1 MNHQTPEYQAKE
13 YLFDLNNIANENG
26 FKADESWKVSL
37 ATAAE
42 KVAIEKNYYPVIA
55 TKVVPEL
62 LPGLFRTIKASLSQG
77 LDNFESSMDAKALV
91 KSELYYVVAYNPNR
105 LRR

>member
-1 MNHQTPEYQAKE
+1 MNNQTPEYQAKE
-13 YLFDLNNIANENG
+13 YLFDLNNTATENG

-42 KVAIEKNYYPVIA
+42 KAAIEKNYYPVIA
-55 TKVVPEL
+55 TRVVPEV
-62 LPGLFRTIKASLSQG
+62 LPGLYRIIKATLSQG
-77 LDNFESSMDAKALV
+77 LDNIESSMDAKTMIKNGLD
-91 KSELYYVVAYNPNR
+91 YVVAYNPNR

>member
-55 TKVVPEL
+55 TKVVPEV
-62 LPGLFRTIKASLSQG
+62 LPGLYRIVKASLRQG
-77 LDNFESSMDAKALV
+77 MDNAESALDAKALD
-91 KSELYYVVAYNPNR
+91 KSGLYYVVAYNPNR

>member
-1 MNHQTPEYQAKE
+1 MNNQTPEYQAKE
-13 YLFDLNNIANENG
+13 YLFDLNNTANENG

-42 KVAIEKNYYPVIA
+42 KAAIEKNYYPVIA
-55 TKVVPEL
+55 TKVVPEI
-62 LPGLFRTIKASLSQG
+62 LPGLFRIVKATLRQG
-77 LDNFESSMDAKALV
+77 LDASESSMDAKELV
-91 KSELYYVVAYNPNR
+91 KSQLYYVVAYNPNR

>member
-1 MNHQTPEYQAKE
+1 MNQTPEYQAKE

-26 FKADESWKVSL
+26 FRADESWKVSL

-42 KVAIEKNYYPVIA
+42 KAAIEKNYYPVIA
-55 TKVVPEL
+55 TRVLPEV
-62 LPGLFRTIKASLSQG
+62 LPGLYRIVKATLRQG
-77 LDNFESSMDAKALV
+77 LDHAESAMDAKSLD
-91 KSELYYVVAYNPNR
+91 KSGLYYVVAYNPNR

>member
-1 MNHQTPEYQAKE
+1 MNDQTPEYWAKE
-13 YLFDLNNIANENG
+13 YLFDLNNTANENG

-42 KVAIEKNYYPVIA
+42 KAVIEKNYYPVIA
-55 TKVVPEL
+55 TRVIPEV
-62 LPGLFRTIKASLSQG
+62 LPGLYRIVKATLNQG
-77 LDNFESSMDAKALV
+77 LDHAENAMDAKSLA

>member
-1 MNHQTPEYQAKE
+1 MKNQTPEYQAKE
-13 YLFDLNNIANENG
+13 YLFDLNNTANENG

-42 KVAIEKNYYPVIA
+42 KAAIEKNYYPVIA
-55 TKVVPEL
+55 TKVVPEI
-62 LPGLFRTIKASLSQG
+62 LPGLFRIVKATLRQG
-77 LDNFESSMDAKALV
+77 LDASESSMDAKELV
-91 KSELYYVVAYNPNR
+91 KSQLYYVVAYNPNR

>member
-13 YLFDLNNIANENG
+13 YLFDLNNTANENG

-42 KVAIEKNYYPVIA
+42 KAAIEKNYYPVIA
-55 TKVVPEL
+55 TRVAPEV
-62 LPGLFRTIKASLSQG
+62 LPGLFRIVKATLSQG
-77 LDNFESSMDAKALV
+77 LDHAESSMDTQRLV

>member
-1 MNHQTPEYQAKE
+1 MNNQTPEYQAKE
-13 YLFDLNNIANENG
+13 YLFDLNNTANENS

-42 KVAIEKNYYPVIA
+42 KAALEKNYYPVIA
-55 TKVVPEL
+55 TRVLPEV
-62 LPGLFRTIKASLSQG
+62 LPGLFRIVKATLRQG
-77 LDNFESSMDAKALV
+77 LDSSESAMDTKELI
-91 KSELYYVVAYNPNR
+91 KSQLYYVVAYNPNR

>member
-1 MNHQTPEYQAKE
+1 MNNQTPEYQAKE
-13 YLFDLNNIANENG
+13 YLFDLNNTANENG

-42 KVAIEKNYYPVIA
+42 KAAIEKNYYPVIA
-55 TKVVPEL
+55 TMVLPEV
-62 LPGLFRTIKASLSQG
+62 LPGLFRIVKATLKQG
-77 LDNFESSMDAKALV
+77 LDNLENSMDTRALI
-91 KSELYYVVAYNPNR
+91 KSQLYYVVAYNPNR

>member
-1 MNHQTPEYQAKE
+1 MNNQTPEYQAKE
-13 YLFDLNNIANENG
+13 YLFDLNNTANENG

-42 KVAIEKNYYPVIA
+42 KAAIEKNYYPVIA
-55 TKVVPEL
+55 TKVVPEV
-62 LPGLFRTIKASLSQG
+62 LPGLFRAVKASLSQD
-77 LDNFESSMDAKALV
+77 LDNKESALDAKTLA
-91 KSELYYVVAYNPNR
+91 KNELYYVVAYNPNR

>member
-1 MNHQTPEYQAKE
+1 MNTQNTDYQAKE
-13 YLFDLNNIANENG
+13 YLFDLNNSASENG

-42 KVAIEKNYYPVIA
+42 KAVIEKNYYPVIA
-55 TKVVPEL
+55 TKVVPEA
-62 LPGLFRTIKASLSQG
+62 LPGLYRTVKATLSQA
-77 LDNFESSMDAKALV
+77 LDQTESAMDAKNLA
-91 KSELYYVVAYNPNR
+91 KNELYYVVAYNPNR

>member
-1 MNHQTPEYQAKE
+1 MNYQTPEYQAKE
-13 YLFDLNNIANENG
+13 YIFDLNNAANENG

-42 KVAIEKNYYPVIA
+42 KAAIEKNYYPVIA
-55 TKVVPEL
+55 TKVVPEI
-62 LPGLFRTIKASLSQG
+62 LPGLYRIVKATLRQG
-77 LDNFESSMDAKALV
+77 MDNLENSMDVQSLV
-91 KSELYYVVAYNPNR
+91 KSQLYYVVAYNPNR

>member
-1 MNHQTPEYQAKE
+1 MKNQTPEYQAKE
-13 YLFDLNNIANENG
+13 YLFDLNNTANENG

-42 KVAIEKNYYPVIA
+42 KAAIEKNYYPVIA
-55 TKVVPEL
+55 TKVLPEV
-62 LPGLFRTIKASLSQG
+62 LPGLYRIVKASLKQG
-77 LDNFESSMDAKALV
+77 LDNAENAMDAKTLV
-91 KSELYYVVAYNPNR
+91 NSGLYYVVAYNPNR

>member
-1 MNHQTPEYQAKE
+1 MNRQTPEYQAKE

-37 ATAAE
+37 ATATE
-42 KVAIEKNYYPVIA
+42 KAAIEKNYYPVIA
-55 TKVVPEL
+55 TKIVPEL
-62 LPGLFRTIKASLSQG
+62 LPELFRTIKASLSQG
-77 LDNFESSMDAKALV
+77 LDNFESSMDAKELV
-91 KSELYYVVAYNPNR
+91 KSERHYVVAYNPNR

>member
-1 MNHQTPEYQAKE
+1 MNYQTPEYQAKE
-13 YLFDLNNIANENG
+13 YLFDLNNTASENG

-42 KVAIEKNYYPVIA
+42 KAAIEKNYYPVIA
-55 TKVVPEL
+55 TKVVPEV
-62 LPGLFRTIKASLSQG
+62 LPGLFRIVKATLKQG
-77 LDNFESSMDAKALV
+77 LDNIESSMDAKSLA
-91 KSELYYVVAYNPNR
+91 KSGLYYVVAYNPNR